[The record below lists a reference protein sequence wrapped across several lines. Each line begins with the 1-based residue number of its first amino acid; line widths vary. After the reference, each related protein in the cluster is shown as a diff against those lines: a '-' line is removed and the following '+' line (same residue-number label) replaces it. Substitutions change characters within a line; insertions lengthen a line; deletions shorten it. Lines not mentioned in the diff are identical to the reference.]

1 MNAGVGLTQE
11 LRQFAPLCSVKLF
24 SDTLPLCSRYRFEN
38 LSLASLCLNLAS
50 AAFPCHPIPECI
62 MLNLFQHLTVLVCDL
77 CKILNSLKIA
87 LETKTHN
94 NIINNDFLRFQD
106 DNKHPSQ
113 PSLNREGV
121 RPIVQ
126 STLSPRPLWRRA
138 QSCLSRE
145 AKATNAG
152 EGLKTINQQYPPT
165 VSDHFPLRGGADV
178 RRTIP
183 SLFSLRPAR
192 NFTSDLITFTP
203 GEGFKI
209 ASGCLSRTLAITLS
223 L

>member
-1 MNAGVGLTQE
+1 MLGWLVTTPRPLRERAQSCLRREAKGTNAGVGLTQE

-50 AAFPCHPIPECI
+50 AAFPCHPIPECV

-106 DNKHPSQ
+106 DNKYPSQ

-126 STLSPRPLWRRA
+126 STLSPRPLWRRE
-138 QSCLSRE
+138 QSYLRRE

-165 VSDHFPLRGGADV
+165 VSDHFPLKGGRCA
-178 RRTIP
+178 P
-183 SLFSLRPAR
+183 HYSLALQ
-192 NFTSDLITFTP
+192 FTS
-203 GEGFKI
+203 
-209 ASGCLSRTLAITLS
+209 SS
-223 L
+223 